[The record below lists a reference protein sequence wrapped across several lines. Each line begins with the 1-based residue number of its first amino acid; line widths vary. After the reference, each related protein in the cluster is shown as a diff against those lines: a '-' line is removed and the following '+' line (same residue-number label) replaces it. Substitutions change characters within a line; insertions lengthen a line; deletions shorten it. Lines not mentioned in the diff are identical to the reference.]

1 MVTGIGATTQQVA
14 GAPAT
19 IQNLP
24 AEPVKR
30 SSDNRRSNKPIM
42 EKRRR
47 ARINNCLNELKA
59 LILDA
64 MKKDPARHSKL
75 EKADILEMT
84 VKHLENLQRQQS
96 ALSQASDPSVM
107 NKFKAGFNECA
118 QEVGRFPE
126 IEPLVKRRLMQH
138 LSNCINSNGVKDLPK
153 RHHHHQHQQAGSQAP
168 LHILPSPPSSPEQP
182 GGGGGVDHH
191 AHHFAASQY
200 QQHPHHLQGAN
211 GSVYMTSGV
220 GGASIQL
227 IPTKL
232 PNGSVAFVLP
242 QAAAAAS
249 VAPVPML
256 VPIPTRTASTGSA
269 SSSQSGVSS
278 LYDRVPREHATSPY
292 HAPPSPANS
301 NYEPME
307 CSQSVATSQLS
318 PGRPAHQYYLQ
329 QPSPAQ
335 QQQPTQQPTQQP
347 ATQSQQPPVVISSS
361 SPDSPLSLVMK
372 KPYQDED
379 RTDDDDDDDSEDDQ
393 DMKQAM
399 EADDDGKSCWRPW

>member
-1 MVTGIGATTQQVA
+1 MVTGIGATAQQQVA
-14 GAPAT
+14 GSPAT
-19 IQNLP
+19 TQIPP

-47 ARINNCLNELKA
+47 ARINNCLNELKT

-96 ALSQASDPSVM
+96 AMSQATDPSVM

-126 IEPLVKRRLMQH
+126 IEPVVKRRLMQH
-138 LSNCINSNGVKDLPK
+138 LSNCINGVKTELPK
-153 RHHHHQHQQAGSQAP
+153 RQQQQQQQV
-168 LHILPSPPSSPEQP
+168 HILPSPPSSPEQQHQEL
-182 GGGGGVDHH
+182 GHH
-191 AHHFAASQY
+191 LHQLPH
-200 QQHPHHLQGAN
+200 HPHHLAAHQHPLGALQSAN
-211 GSVYMTSGV
+211 GSVFMTSAGSSV
-220 GGASIQL
+220 QL

-232 PNGSVAFVLP
+232 ANGSIAFVLP
-242 QAAAAAS
+242 GQPLPPQPAS
-249 VAPVPML
+249 TASAVSSLAPLPML

-269 SSSQSGVSS
+269 SSSHSGASS
-278 LYDRVPREHATSPY
+278 LYERIPREHATSPY

-301 NYEPME
+301 TYEPME
-307 CSQSVATSQLS
+307 CHSVTS
-318 PGRPAHQYYLQ
+318 PQ
-329 QPSPAQ
+329 QFHQ
-335 QQQPTQQPTQQP
+335 QQQQQHSFNNT
-347 ATQSQQPPVVISSS
+347 SSSSSNSSSSSSSSS

-372 KPYQDED
+372 KPYHDED
-379 RTDDDDDDDSEDDQ
+379 EDQ
-393 DMKQAM
+393 EMKH
-399 EADDDGKSCWRPW
+399 EDDDGKPWRPW

>member
-1 MVTGIGATTQQVA
+1 MVTGIGATAQQVA

-19 IQNLP
+19 IQISP

-30 SSDNRRSNKPIM
+30 SSSDNRRSNKPIM

-138 LSNCINSNGVKDLPK
+138 LSNCINSSGVKDLPK
-153 RHHHHQHQQAGSQAP
+153 RHHHHQQQQQQPGSQAP
-168 LHILPSPPSSPEQP
+168 LHILPSPPSSPEQHGP
-182 GGGGGVDHH
+182 AGVADH
-191 AHHFAASQY
+191 AHHFAQY
-200 QQHPHHLQGAN
+200 QQHHLQGGN

-249 VAPVPML
+249 AAPVPML

-318 PGRPAHQYYLQ
+318 PGRPGHQYYLQ
-329 QPSPAQ
+329 QPSQ
-335 QQQPTQQPTQQP
+335 QQQQQSPQQPSQQPTP
-347 ATQSQQPPVVISSS
+347 QSQQPPVIS

-399 EADDDGKSCWRPW
+399 EADDKACWRPW